1 VFVDD
6 LVDRVANYEE
16 KIKDLRLGYEDQLIM
31 LRSQIGHLTAEVG
44 RTIYNAAFKKLKKNR
59 CVRVKVRLGIA
70 FLNFDFL

>member
-44 RTIYNAAFKKLKKNR
+44 RTIYNAAFKKILKKNR
-59 CVRVKVRLGIA
+59 FFRVKVRLGIA
-70 FLNFDFL
+70 FLN